1 MKIVGVSACTVGIAH
16 TYMAQQKLED
26 AAKAAGDEVK
36 IETQG
41 TIGVENELT
50 AQDIADADIVILAID
65 IKSAL
70 CRQEGRQGLHRDR
83 DQGSEQAHRQASRNR
98 RKVIAFRAYSNR
110 DKKTRR
116 NFNEEFLEGCQF

>member
-50 AQDIADADIVILAID
+50 AQDKWLTGIFTDGVKADVNNSTLVLTASDDAEIVLEAD
-65 IKSAL
+65 
-70 CRQEGRQGLHRDR
+70 
-83 DQGSEQAHRQASRNR
+83 
-98 RKVIAFRAYSNR
+98 
-110 DKKTRR
+110 
-116 NFNEEFLEGCQF
+116 